1 MTQNLILSEE
11 FDEDLL
17 KIFSGLEKA
26 TKSIYR
32 TAKTLGIENTKFLLT
47 YSAII
52 GALVRPLN
60 ASLSSE
66 FPNLTDSEKILLIIG
81 VCSVYY
87 NQNASEIRQI
97 SRLIREKNLTKEF
110 NSIKK
115 STEKMMNLFRI
126 FISNTTKSAKMIN
139 EIVFFIFLLPVL
151 DYILKINAGAFSSQD
166 LNDLAKRIVALSV
179 ISVNQSFIKKILQ
192 KVAKKSKQE

>member
-1 MTQNLILSEE
+1 MKQNLILSEGIN
-11 FDEDLL
+11 EDIT
-17 KIFSGLEKA
+17 KIFSSFEKI

-32 TAKTLGIENTKFLLT
+32 TGKSLGIENTKFLLT

-60 ASLSSE
+60 ASLDSD
-66 FPNLTDSEKILLIIG
+66 FPDLTDSEKILLIIG

-97 SRLIREKNLTKEF
+97 TRLIREKNLTKEF
-110 NSIKK
+110 NSIRKK
-115 STEKMMNLFRI
+115 TDKMMDLFKI
-126 FISNTTKSAKMIN
+126 FISNSTKSVKMIN

-151 DYILKINAGAFSSQD
+151 DYILKLNAGTFSNED
-166 LNDLAKRIVALSV
+166 LSDLAKRIVALSV
-179 ISVNQSFIKKILQ
+179 VSVNQSLIKKILQ
-192 KVAKKSKQE
+192 KVTKR

>member
-1 MTQNLILSEE
+1 M
-11 FDEDLL
+11 
-17 KIFSGLEKA
+17 
-26 TKSIYR
+26 
-32 TAKTLGIENTKFLLT
+32 
-47 YSAII
+47 
-52 GALVRPLN
+52 VRPLN